1 MTYTFITNYRG
12 GTYIEQVAAS
22 DVRNATLLWADKTAN
37 DPEVEHLDAA
47 TFRQAAENELAE
59 FPPVP
64 IFVCKSEITYFCKKK
79 QYATHSGRKK
89 AARPSGFIAVVG
101 ATEDRLSASAC
112 QGKRQNRPDIGLC
125 QTVAEI
131 CGQALC

>member
-22 DVRNATLLWADKTAN
+22 DVWKATLLWADKTAN

-47 TFRQAAENELAE
+47 AFRQAAAE

-64 IFVCKSEITYFCKKK
+64 IDGCPNVWHLFFF
-79 QYATHSGRKK
+79 SGRNRMDVHIV
-89 AARPSGFIAVVG
+89 AATTTTKS
-101 ATEDRLSASAC
+101 
-112 QGKRQNRPDIGLC
+112 
-125 QTVAEI
+125 
-131 CGQALC
+131 